1 MKQIWLWVQWSW
13 GWAVSLALA
22 AFLFTFSK
30 NTVAETIVDQPAITS
45 IRLLATEVFVV
56 VRVPV
61 GTVKVVLESRPRLG
75 RGPWQP
81 RAVARLPAGEDVAT
95 FRLPRSAE
103 LEILRARADTT
114 DTLPSSFFQ
123 GTNSFVGQQSSSS
136 DARASAGSGV
146 VVYSTTFSN
155 GPLAVTDAAVAP
167 RVFTAE
173 TAPRAVVESDIWKLR
188 GDTLYF
194 FNQYR
199 GLQIIDVAEP
209 DHPVVQGTLE
219 LPAVGEQMYLLE
231 DNYVVLLTRDGCGG
245 SWPVNGATT
254 ESQVLIVKVENGAP
268 RVVAQLP
275 VRGQTQESRL
285 VGTALYVASQ
295 GYRQRSDNP
304 NDWEI
309 GNFVCSFDLANPEAP
324 VEKSSLWYPG
334 YRNTITA
341 TDRFLFVAVPLDHQ
355 ATHGQTTP
363 SLVHCLD
370 IAAPDGTMR
379 ELSSFQVL
387 GQVKDKF
394 KMHVNG
400 DVFTVISEEWAMRSV
415 GPDAWSWR
423 PATKLETFS
432 LAEPA
437 APRKLGELELAVGEQ
452 LYATRFDGDKAYVVT
467 FLRVDPLWIV
477 DLSDPAQPQVKGE
490 LEVPG
495 WSTYIQPLGDRLVTI
510 GIDNTDRWRVAVS
523 LFDVHDVAKPALLS
537 KVSLG
542 ENDSW
547 SEANHDEKAFGFL
560 PEAGLL
566 LVPFSSWSAE
576 QQQGVQLIDL
586 GPDTLTKRG
595 VIAHDVS
602 PRRTTIHRDR
612 ILSLSGRELL
622 SVDATD
628 RDQPS
633 VRGGVELSWNVD
645 RVVVHGDYLI
655 EFGNGRPSGGSARPL
670 VFADAVRR
678 AVNDPARPVLR
689 VVPAA
694 DPGAV
699 LSGVVLTNRPLLGV
713 TAKDNRLY
721 VAQGQSAQVVWP
733 LFPPQPTGVGEPPP
747 QPVTNAASLLLTIF
761 DLDRLPELV
770 VLGQKEISFEDQY
783 WDNLEAVWPSPGVL
797 VWASARRGSDG
808 YYWGGP
814 RRIRF
819 WPVRPVN
826 SFELT
831 LTVVDEVFFDPL
843 LGYGWVGGGGGRA
856 SLVAF
861 DVGDAAAPKLLSRVN
876 VAGTNNWWNFSRAHA
891 ANGLLYL
898 SHESS
903 EDQITGTNFVKVVSR
918 TYTAV
923 TNVIVETNYTHVTRR
938 LTNVQTGVL
947 TNEVHVATRNRL
959 GVSAGAGQA
968 SGGTSATAV
977 SARGNFTLALAAGG
991 AVWAW
996 GENDFSQLGDDSF
1009 VSRAVALP
1017 VADLEGV
1024 TALASGAYSSLALK
1038 ADGTLWAWGSDGQGQ
1053 LGLGGTVNPGEGPP
1067 IPRVYVGRPA
1077 PVRALEAVTGVAA
1090 GHYHALALKA
1100 DGSVWSW
1107 GGNDQGQLG
1116 EGSRAARNLPGSV
1129 PRLEGVADVECGNF
1143 HSLAVKRDGTLWA
1156 WGGNDLGQLGDGT
1169 SEDRTE
1175 PQQVPGLGSVRG
1187 VAGGMFHT
1195 LAAGT
1200 DGTVWSWG
1208 ANEFGQLGAEA
1219 GSSRSAPTLVAGLS
1233 GAVAVAAGAWH
1244 SLALKADGTV
1254 WAWGRNHFGQLGDG
1268 TTTDRSAPQPVPLL
1282 SGAVAIAAGRHHGVA
1297 LTDDGSVWCWGA
1309 SAAGQLGDGEPV
1321 ILTNHVPF
1329 TNVTVTS
1336 TSETLTNY
1344 VSRTNVVQVP
1354 HDTVTTNEV
1363 PIHTYVQ
1370 RSYLDVVD
1378 YAAPEEPLVRA
1389 PVNIPGALRGLSHN
1403 GALLYTVGSHWT
1415 GGPQDGTEWLDVSA
1429 YDGVS
1434 AYLVDSLALP
1444 REWPRPLFLHRGAV
1458 LIGRPARDINEV
1470 NAVEAWALSAA
1481 GKLTRS
1487 RSTNLPS
1494 AANVFAAFG
1503 DLVVV
1508 QTPNRLEL
1516 FDATDPL
1523 DLKPVGSG
1531 GLSGCLGFNLDGA
1544 AGGTLDRG
1552 LWLPLGD
1559 YGVRRVGVGPP
1570 TAP

>member
-13 GWAVSLALA
+13 GRAVSLALA
-22 AFLFTFSK
+22 VFLFTFS
-30 NTVAETIVDQPAITS
+30 NSTVAETIVDQPTITS

-61 GTVKVVLESRPRLG
+61 GTAKVVLESRPRLG

-81 RAVARLPAGEDVAT
+81 RAVARLPAGEGEAT

-123 GTNSFVGQQSSSS
+123 GTNSFAGQQSANAGAGAGSWGVVFSNASS
-136 DARASAGSGV
+136 DGLL
-146 VVYSTTFSN
+146 T
-155 GPLAVTDAAVAP
+155 VTDAAVAP

-199 GLQIIDVAEP
+199 GLQIIDVAAP

-231 DNYVVLLTRDGCGG
+231 DNYVVLLTREGCGG
-245 SWPVNGATT
+245 LWAVNGVNT
-254 ESQVLIVKVENGAP
+254 ESQVLIVKVENGGP

-295 GYRQRSDNP
+295 GYRSRSDNP

-341 TDRFLFVAVPLDHQ
+341 TDRFLFVAVPLDYQ
-355 ATHGQTTP
+355 VTHGQTTP

-400 DVFTVISEEWAMRSV
+400 DVVTVISEEWAMRSV
-415 GPDAWSWR
+415 GPDAWLWR

-432 LAEPA
+432 LADPA
-437 APRKLGELELAVGEQ
+437 APRQLGGLELAAGEQ
-452 LYATRFDGDKAYVVT
+452 LHATRFDGDKVYVVT
-467 FLRVDPLWIV
+467 FMRVDPLWIV

-523 LFDVHDVAKPALLS
+523 LFDVRDVAKPALLS

-542 ENDSW
+542 ENNSW

-576 QQQGVQLIDL
+576 QREGVQLIDL
-586 GPDTLTKRG
+586 GADTLTKRG

-602 PRRTTIHRDR
+602 PRRATIHRDR

-628 RDQPS
+628 RDQPV

-645 RVVVHGDYLI
+645 RVVVHGDYLL
-655 EFGNGRPSGGSARPL
+655 EFGSGRPTGGSAGPL
-670 VFADAVRR
+670 VFADAVSG

-694 DPGAV
+694 DPGIV
-699 LSGVVLTNRPLLGV
+699 LRGLVLTNQPLLGL

-733 LFPPQPTGVGEPPP
+733 LFPPPPTGVGDPPP
-747 QPVTNAASLLLTIF
+747 PPVTNAASLLLTIF

-770 VLGQKEISFEDQY
+770 VLGQKEISFDDQY
-783 WDNLEAVWPSPGVL
+783 WNNLEAVWPSPGVL
-797 VWASARRGSDG
+797 VWASATRGSTG

-814 RRIRF
+814 GRIRF

-826 SFELT
+826 GFDLT
-831 LTVVDEVFFDPL
+831 LTVVDFVDVEAIWL
-843 LGYGWVGGGGGRA
+843 HGWYGERA

-861 DVGDAAAPKLLSRVN
+861 DVGDVTAPKFLSRVN
-876 VAGTNNWWNFSRAHA
+876 VAGTNNWWNFSRAHT

-903 EDQITGTNFVKVVSR
+903 EDRITGTNFVQVVSR
-918 TYTAV
+918 TYTTV

-947 TNEVHVATRNRL
+947 TNEVRLATRNRL
-959 GVSAGAGQA
+959 GASAGPGHATTGIP
-968 SGGTSATAV
+968 ATAI
-977 SARGNFTLALAAGG
+977 SARGNFTLALAEDG

-996 GENDFSQLGDDSF
+996 GENGFSQLGDDTF
-1009 VSRAVALP
+1009 ESRAAVLP
-1017 VADLEGV
+1017 VAGLDRV
-1024 TALASGAYSSLALK
+1024 TALASGAYYSLALN
-1038 ADGTLWAWGSDGQGQ
+1038 ADGALWAWGAASHGQ
-1053 LGLGGTVNPGEGPP
+1053 LGLGGPAEVWDGPLL
-1067 IPRVYVGRPA
+1067 PRAHVGRPSLVPSLDA
-1077 PVRALEAVTGVAA
+1077 AVDVAA
-1090 GHYHALALKA
+1090 GHFHTLALTTA
-1100 DGSVWSW
+1100 GGVWSW
-1107 GGNDQGQLG
+1107 GANYSGQLG
-1116 EGSRAARNLPGSV
+1116 DGRRETRHLPGRV
-1129 PRLEGVADVECGNF
+1129 ANLEGVADVECGIF

-1156 WGGNDLGQLGDGT
+1156 WGGNELGQLGDAT
-1169 SEDRTE
+1169 SEDRPE
-1175 PQQVPGLGSVRG
+1175 PQPVPGLSG
-1187 VAGGMFHT
+1187 VLSAAGGMFHT
-1195 LAAGT
+1195 LAVGA
-1200 DGTVWSWG
+1200 DGTVWTWG
-1208 ANEFGQLGAEA
+1208 GNESGQLGAEA
-1219 GSSRSAPTLVAGLS
+1219 STPRFAPAPVAGLS
-1233 GAVAVAAGAWH
+1233 GAIAVAAGAWH

-1254 WAWGRNHFGQLGDG
+1254 WAWGRNDSGQLGDG
-1268 TTTDRSAPQPVPLL
+1268 TTADRSAPQPVLLL
-1282 SGAVAIAAGRHHGVA
+1282 SRAIAIAAGRHHGVA

-1321 ILTNHVPF
+1321 ILTKEVPF
-1329 TNVTVTS
+1329 SNVVVTS
-1336 TSETLTNY
+1336 TSERLTNY
-1344 VSRTNVVQVP
+1344 VYWTNVVQVP
-1354 HDTVTTNEV
+1354 HETVTTNEV

-1370 RSYLDVVD
+1370 RSFLDVVD
-1378 YAAPEEPLVRA
+1378 YAAPDEPLVRT
-1389 PVNIPGALRGLSHN
+1389 PVNIPGALRGLGHN
-1403 GALLYTVGSHWT
+1403 GDLLYTVGSHWT
-1415 GGPQDGTEWLDVSA
+1415 DGPQDWTEWLDVSA
-1429 YDGVS
+1429 YDGVA

-1444 REWPRPLFLHRGAV
+1444 REWPRPLLLHRGAV
-1458 LIGRPARDINEV
+1458 LIGRSARDTNEV

-1481 GKLTRS
+1481 GKLVRA

-1494 AANVFAAFG
+1494 AANVIAAFG

-1523 DLKPVGSG
+1523 DLKSVGSG
-1531 GLSGCLGFNLDGA
+1531 GLSSCLGFSLDAADGA
-1544 AGGTLDRG
+1544 LERG

-1559 YGVRRVGVGPP
+1559 YGVRRVGGGPP
-1570 TAP
+1570 AGPD